1 MFDKLVEF
9 IDAIRGGQICTLTAF
24 SSVKMKTGRKDK
36 ETGVYPNPFVDATG
50 EPLVRMV
57 STKQIRLGR
66 YDSIMERR
74 TGEEFESAPLW
85 GGAGVHLSRSIVQ
98 HTGTQEQYLAYTPE
112 NTILRQTQW
121 NDGRELSPVE
131 LSRLDEWRTPS
142 KPSEAVVAW
151 EICKLANVISLRAAG
166 ETFYNDEC

>member
-1 MFDKLVEF
+1 MCEKLIQF

-24 SSVKMKTGRKDK
+24 SAVKMNKGRKDK
-36 ETGVYPNPFVDATG
+36 ETGLYPNAFVDSNG

-57 STKQIRLGR
+57 TTKQIRLGR

-98 HTGTQEQYLAYTPE
+98 HTETQETYLAYTPE
-112 NTILRQTQW
+112 STILRQTQW
-121 NDGRELSPVE
+121 NNGTELTADE
-131 LSRLDEWRTPS
+131 LLKLDEWRTPS

-151 EICKLANVISLRAAG
+151 EICKLSNVISLRAAG
-166 ETFYNDEC
+166 ETFYNDE